1 MFYRTALAPPVYHL
15 VKPLA
20 RVDLGRLTD
29 LVLDYLVQYHY
40 LEGLKHPM
48 EPEAGA

>member
-1 MFYRTALAPPVYHL
+1 MFYRTALTPPVYHL